1 MGARDALEAPWGA
14 LTLLDKRLDLC
25 LFLNNIDLCHGLE
38 DGSMLVTHLENN
50 NTGVDAWARLEENC
64 IAILVEL
71 KGIHVP
77 FNGLGHSL
85 VTPPSD
91 NVLLDFCGVVAR
103 ERLFVDEAWVGE
115 SSNE

>member
-14 LTLLDKRLDLC
+14 LTLLDKRLDLG